1 MADTSN
7 IALSLSPEQVF
18 SLAQQ
23 LRTKDKIQLIH
34 LLEQEQYTENIPEE
48 HKKLV
53 RERIKKYDKNPDL
66 LVNEDEAIKI
76 INAM

>member
-7 IALSLSPEQVF
+7 IVLSLSPEQVF

-34 LLEQEQYTENIPEE
+34 LLEQEQYTENIPKE
-48 HKKLV
+48 HIESV
-53 RERIKKYDKNPDL
+53 RERIKKYDKNPEL
-66 LVNEDEAIKI
+66 LVNEDEALKI